1 MSRRKARETAMKAL
15 FQMDQVGAELKAA
28 IDFVVEEN
36 PLSETSLDYAWRIAA
51 GAWRERKRIDQMIQK
66 CSSEWK
72 VSRMATV
79 DRNILRLSIYEMLFL
94 GDVPK
99 QVVIDEAVEMAKKYG
114 GEESGRFVNG
124 ILGSLIGGEPP
135 GAVDSGD

>member
-1 MSRRKARETAMKAL
+1 
-15 FQMDQVGAELKAA
+15 MDQVGADLNAA

-36 PLSETSLDYAWRIAA
+36 PLSEASLDYARKIAT
-51 GAWRERKRIDQMIQK
+51 GAWKERKRIDELIQK

-72 VSRMATV
+72 LSRMAAV

-94 GDVPK
+94 GDIPK
-99 QVVIDEAVEMAKKYG
+99 QVAIDEAVEMAKKYG

-135 GAVDSGD
+135 VGVDSGD